1 MQICSVSKSILSA
14 ITGCTIL
21 LLSLSAYAQGGIS
34 LGATRIIYNDN
45 DKEESISITNSSEK
59 ARYLIQTWMSNDNG
73 DKAKDFII
81 TPPLFVSKPK
91 SENTLRVMYIGDGLP
106 KDKETVFYLHSK
118 SIPSVN
124 PNEIQEKNVLQI
136 AIESVIK
143 VFYRP
148 SKLSGS
154 PEEAQKNL
162 VCKWKSG
169 NLEINNPSPYY
180 VSLVNVKVGE
190 YKQKNIM
197 VPPKETVNFSLTDKI
212 IKGKVTFQAVSD
224 YGANTQTLMCKEKL

>member
-1 MQICSVSKSILSA
+1 MQSFFVSKIILSA

-34 LGATRIIYNDN
+34 LAATRIIYNDN

-59 ARYLIQTWMSNDNG
+59 ARYLIQTWISNENG

-154 PEEAQKNL
+154 PEKAQKNL
-162 VCKWKSG
+162 VCKLKSG

-197 VPPKETVNFSLTDKI
+197 VPPKETVSLLLTDKGI
-212 IKGKVTFQAVSD
+212 NGKVTFQAVSD
-224 YGANTQTLMCKEKL
+224 YGANTQPLMCK